1 MGVYTKP
8 SVSLPNKTQEELHD
22 LNLRLEKMFDRWAYN
37 ASRFSLDGS
46 MTYDMFQQTLI
57 RMLVTD
63 GEAFVRKHRI
73 NGEIKI
79 ELIDPVR
86 LTQLNNQWLDNGNYI
101 SNGIEFD
108 KYHKPV
114 NYWFCRLRSDNIHLS
129 SNDL

>member
-8 SVSLPNKTQEELHD
+8 SVSLPDKTQEELHE

-46 MTYDMFQQTLI
+46 MTYDLFQQTLI

-86 LTQLNNQWLDNGNYI
+86 LTQLNNQWLENGNYI
-101 SNGIEFD
+101 SNRHRI
-108 KYHKPV
+108 
-114 NYWFCRLRSDNIHLS
+114 
-129 SNDL
+129 